1 MNNVTWCIL
10 LVVMIVW
17 NLDAII
23 VNVKTAFLHGDLEEE
38 TYMNLL
44 DGMEGL
50 DDECLLLLKVLYRL
64 VQGAHHLE
72 EEVHSNPQEHRA
84 FGRSLMIKHSNNRT
98 VFASVCLLLCTL
110 TTTSV
115 LETAKH
121 TRYLWRTSK
130 IRLHCGGVRWETDRL
145 PVLLNQVLQGQD
157 KHMGWTTSSH
167 HKIERQVCS
176 YGQQNAELS

>member
-1 MNNVTWCIL
+1 MMNNVTWCIL

-84 FGRSLMIKHSNNRT
+84 FGRLHQSMPHDQAFKQQN
-98 VFASVCLLLCTL
+98 SVCFC
-110 TTTSV
+110 V
-115 LETAKH
+115 H
-121 TRYLWRTSK
+121 
-130 IRLHCGGVRWETDRL
+130 
-145 PVLLNQVLQGQD
+145 
-157 KHMGWTTSSH
+157 
-167 HKIERQVCS
+167 
-176 YGQQNAELS
+176 

>member
-50 DDECLLLLKVLYRL
+50 DDECLLLLKALYRL
-64 VQGAHHLE
+64 VQGAHYLE
-72 EEVHSNPQEHRA
+72 EEVHSKPQEHRA

-98 VFASVCLLLCTL
+98 VIASVCLLLCTL
-110 TTTSV
+110 TATSV

-130 IRLHCGGVRWETDRL
+130 IRLHCGGVR
-145 PVLLNQVLQGQD
+145 
-157 KHMGWTTSSH
+157 
-167 HKIERQVCS
+167 
-176 YGQQNAELS
+176 